1 MAEDSSWAL
10 QQAVYTALRAEAVL
24 ITLAGDGTSPERAKV
39 FDHVP
44 QNETFP
50 YLTIG
55 PTTQLP
61 WDTKDSD
68 GMEHTIEVHCWSQYA
83 GQSEIKR
90 MMAASMDAV
99 DNKALIVT
107 GHTLVL
113 LQFTFGQTVSD
124 PDGITRHGI
133 QRFRALINTP

>member
-10 QQAVYTALRAEAVL
+10 QQAIFGALRAEAVL
-24 ITLAGDGTSPERAKV
+24 ITLAGDGASPERAKV

-44 QNETFP
+44 QDETFP
-50 YLTIG
+50 YLTLG

-61 WDTKDSD
+61 WDTKNSD

-83 GQSEIKR
+83 GQSEVKR
-90 MMAASMDAV
+90 MMAAALDAIDGV
-99 DNKALIVT
+99 ALTVI

-113 LQFTFGQTVSD
+113 LQFNFGQTLND
-124 PDGITRHGI
+124 PDGITHHGV
-133 QRFRALINTP
+133 QRYRALINTP